1 MAMVAMHLQH
11 QKGARPE
18 ACSGT
23 DGGDTE
29 AAAPNKSQRSTM
41 AHRSSPHDG
50 VTQKKNSLDV
60 FVYNYLRRQF
70 GAMERSTFHAY
81 CTGTQTLRPTLAQ
94 QWPNPRE

>member
-1 MAMVAMHLQH
+1 MAMVAMHRQH

-60 FVYNYLRRQF
+60 FVYNYLKETSIFRNESDVVPAAFRAGPKRQ
-70 GAMERSTFHAY
+70 RK
-81 CTGTQTLRPTLAQ
+81 
-94 QWPNPRE
+94 